1 MRTTAPNSPDR
12 SAIRGWLT
20 ILLPI
25 AAGGIIAVIAA
36 LIMKYVR

>member
-1 MRTTAPNSPDR
+1 MRTTAPNSPHR
-12 SAIRGWLT
+12 AMRGWLT

-25 AAGGIIAVIAA
+25 AGGGVIAVIAA